1 MSVGGAPGEWFRR
14 SALASALL
22 LAMASSEG
30 YAYWHD
36 KVANGEEAAPPPE
49 HIPIAAVAATSATS
63 SPEDTAITLSK
74 FAFMDDD
81 EVVKVYVTLEGDLA
95 GVDASAVEFHVEAAK
110 FDPTCSMLLHIR
122 GHNHLYRLYVSH
134 LMHQV
139 VPGECKFKITAKG
152 KLIVTLK
159 KLEKVYWE
167 GLRAKTCLPYR
178 RGGGG

>member
-1 MSVGGAPGEWFRR
+1 VRAAATKPV
-14 SALASALL
+14 
-22 LAMASSEG
+22 MASSAG
-30 YAYWHD
+30 YSYWHD
-36 KVANGEEAAPPPE
+36 KVAKGEDAAPLPE
-49 HIPIAAVAATSATS
+49 HKPIAAGAATNATS
-63 SPEDTAITLSK
+63 LPEDTAITIDK

-81 EVVKVYVTLEGDLA
+81 EVVKVYVTLEDDLA

-110 FDPTCSMLLHIR
+110 FDPTCSMLLHVR
-122 GHNHLYRLYVSH
+122 GQKHLHRMYVSH

-139 VPGECKFKITAKG
+139 VPSECKFKVTAKG